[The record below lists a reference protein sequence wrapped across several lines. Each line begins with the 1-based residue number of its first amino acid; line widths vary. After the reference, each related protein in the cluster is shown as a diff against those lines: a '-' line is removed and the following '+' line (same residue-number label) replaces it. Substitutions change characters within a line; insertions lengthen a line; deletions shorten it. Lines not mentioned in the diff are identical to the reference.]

1 MSDISSH
8 RFPWL
13 GLLAL
18 AMAGFIAI
26 MTETLP
32 AGLLPQIK
40 EGLQVSE
47 AGAGQLVTFYAVGSL
62 VAAIPVAVLTKGWR
76 RRPLLL
82 LSIIGFLVF
91 NTITALSLNYVLT
104 LFARFMAGVAAGV
117 SWGLIGGYALR
128 MVPDHLKGR
137 GMAVAMIGTPIALSF
152 GVPAGTLLGSFM
164 GWRSVFWL
172 MSLLAFILIFWV
184 LWKVPDYPGQ
194 SADKRISVRQVLFT
208 PGVIPILTVV
218 LAWMLAHNILYTYI
232 APFLADVGLESK
244 VGLIL
249 LVFGLMALVG
259 IWVTGIFIDRWL
271 RMLVLMSLAGF
282 ALISLVLGLWSEHV
296 VVVFGSVALW
306 GLTFGGAATLLQ
318 TALAQATGEQGVDL
332 VMPINTTVWNLA
344 IALGGMVGGVLLNQG
359 GASSFTWAI
368 LALSLVALIVAWRA
382 KGYGFRPSR
391 SH

>member
-1 MSDISSH
+1 MSDKFSP

-62 VAAIPVAVLTKGWR
+62 IAAIPVAVLTRGWR

-82 LSIIGFLVF
+82 LAIIGFLVF
-91 NTITALSLNYVLT
+91 NTITALSSNYVLT
-104 LFARFMAGVAAGV
+104 LAARFFAGVAAGV
-117 SWGLIGGYALR
+117 SWGLIGSYALR

-152 GVPAGTLLGSFM
+152 GVPAGTLLGSVM

-172 MSLLAFILIFWV
+172 MSLLAFVLIFWV

-194 SADKRISVRQVLFT
+194 SAEQRISSIKVLLT
-208 PGVIPILTVV
+208 PGVVPILVVV

-244 VGLIL
+244 VGLML

-259 IWVTGIFIDRWL
+259 IWITGILIDRWL
-271 RMLVLMSLAGF
+271 RMLVLISLAGF
-282 ALISLVLGLWSEHV
+282 ALLSLVLGLWSEHAAV
-296 VVVFGSVALW
+296 IFTSVALW

-318 TALAQATGEQGVDL
+318 TSLAQAAGEQGVDI

-344 IALGGMVGGVLLNQG
+344 IAIGGLAGGVLLNQW

-368 LALSLVALIVAWRA
+368 LLLSLVALFVALRA
-382 KGYGFRPSR
+382 KAHGFRSAR
-391 SH
+391 Q

>member
-1 MSDISSH
+1 MSDLSSN

-18 AMAGFIAI
+18 AVAGFIAI

-47 AGAGQLVTFYAVGSL
+47 ALAGQLVTLYAIGSM
-62 VAAIPVAVLTKGWR
+62 VAAIPVAVLTGGWR

-82 LSIIGFLVF
+82 LSIIGFLIF

-104 LFARFMAGVAAGV
+104 LVARFFAGVAAGV
-117 SWGLIGGYALR
+117 LWGLIASYALR

-137 GMAVAMIGTPIALSF
+137 GMAVAMIGTPIALSL
-152 GVPAGTLLGSFM
+152 GVPAGTLIGTLM

-172 MSLLAFILIFWV
+172 MSLLAFLLIFWV

-194 SADKRISVRQVLFT
+194 SADKRISVFKVLLT
-208 PGVIPILTVV
+208 PGVIPILAVV
-218 LAWMLAHNILYTYI
+218 LTWMLAHNILYTYMS
-232 APFLADVGLESK
+232 PFLDDMGLEPYL
-244 VGLIL
+244 GQIL
-249 LVFGLMALVG
+249 LIFGIMALVG
-259 IWVTGIFIDRWL
+259 IWVIGIFIDRWL
-271 RMLVLMSLAGF
+271 RPLVLISLTGF
-282 ALISLVLGLWSEHV
+282 ALISLVLGLWSEHGTII
-296 VVVFGSVALW
+296 FISVALW

-318 TALAQATGEQGVDL
+318 TALAQAAGKQGVDI

-344 IALGGMVGGVLLNQG
+344 IAGGGILGGVLLNQWG
-359 GASSFTWAI
+359 TTSFPWALLLLLL
-368 LALSLVALIVAWRA
+368 LALFVAWRA
-382 KGYGFRPSR
+382 KRYGFRPSQSR
-391 SH
+391 

>member
-1 MSDISSH
+1 MSDLSSN

-47 AGAGQLVTFYAVGSL
+47 ALAGQLVTLYAIGSV
-62 VAAIPVAVLTKGWR
+62 VAAIPVAVLTGGWR

-91 NTITALSLNYVLT
+91 NTITALSSNYVLT
-104 LFARFMAGVAAGV
+104 LVARFFAGVAAGV
-117 SWGLIGGYALR
+117 LWGLIASYALR

-137 GMAVAMIGTPIALSF
+137 GMAVAMIGAPIALSL
-152 GVPAGTLLGSFM
+152 GVPAGTLIGTFM

-172 MSLLAFILIFWV
+172 MSLLAFLLIFWV

-194 SADKRISVRQVLFT
+194 SADKRISVFKVLLT
-208 PGVIPILTVV
+208 PGVIPILVVV

-232 APFLADVGLESK
+232 SPFLDDMGLEPYL
-244 VGLIL
+244 GQIL
-249 LVFGLMALVG
+249 LVFGIMALVG
-259 IWVTGIFIDRWL
+259 IWVIGIFIDRWL
-271 RMLVLMSLAGF
+271 RPLVLISLTGF
-282 ALISLVLGLWSEHV
+282 ALISLVLGLWSEHGTII
-296 VVVFGSVALW
+296 FISVALW

-318 TALAQATGEQGVDL
+318 TALAQAAGKQGVDI

-344 IALGGMVGGVLLNQG
+344 VANGGILGGVLLNQWG
-359 GASSFTWAI
+359 TTSFPWALLLLLL
-368 LALSLVALIVAWRA
+368 LALFVAWRA
-382 KGYGFRPSR
+382 KRHGFRPSQSR
-391 SH
+391 

>member
-1 MSDISSH
+1 MSDLSSN

-18 AMAGFIAI
+18 AVAGFIAI

-47 AGAGQLVTFYAVGSL
+47 ALAGQLVTLYAIGSM
-62 VAAIPVAVLTKGWR
+62 VAAIPVAVLTGGWR

-82 LSIIGFLVF
+82 LSIIGFLIF

-104 LFARFMAGVAAGV
+104 LVARFFAGVAAGV
-117 SWGLIGGYALR
+117 LWGLIASYALR

-137 GMAVAMIGTPIALSF
+137 GMAVAMIGTPIALSL
-152 GVPAGTLLGSFM
+152 GVPAGTLIGTLM

-172 MSLLAFILIFWV
+172 MSLLAFLLIFWV

-194 SADKRISVRQVLFT
+194 SADKRISVFKVLLT
-208 PGVIPILTVV
+208 PGVIPILVVV
-218 LAWMLAHNILYTYI
+218 LTWMLAHNILYTYI
-232 APFLADVGLESK
+232 SPFLDDMGLEPYL
-244 VGLIL
+244 GQIL
-249 LVFGLMALVG
+249 LIFGIMALVG
-259 IWVTGIFIDRWL
+259 IWVIGIFIDRWL
-271 RMLVLMSLAGF
+271 RPLVLISLIGF
-282 ALISLVLGLWSEHV
+282 ALISLVLGLWSEHGTII
-296 VVVFGSVALW
+296 FISVALW

-318 TALAQATGEQGVDL
+318 TALAQAAGKQGVDI

-344 IALGGMVGGVLLNQG
+344 IAGGGILGGVLLNQWG
-359 GASSFTWAI
+359 TTSFPWALLLLLL
-368 LALSLVALIVAWRA
+368 LALFVAWRA
-382 KGYGFRPSR
+382 IRYGFRPSQSR
-391 SH
+391 

>member
-1 MSDISSH
+1 MSDLSAR
-8 RFPWL
+8 RFPWF

-40 EGLQVSE
+40 EGLQISE
-47 AGAGQLVTFYAVGSL
+47 SSAGQLVTFYAVGSL
-62 VAAIPVAVLTKGWR
+62 VAAIPVAVLTKSWR

-82 LSIIGFLVF
+82 LSIFGFLIF
-91 NTITALSLNYVLT
+91 NTITALSSNYALT
-104 LFARFMAGVAAGV
+104 LFARFFAGVAAGV
-117 SWGLIGGYALR
+117 SWGQIGGYALR
-128 MVPDHLKGR
+128 MVPEHLKGR

-172 MSLLAFILIFWV
+172 MSLLAFVLIFWI

-194 SADKRISVRQVLFT
+194 SADKQTSVKKVLFT
-208 PGVIPILTVV
+208 PGILSILTVV

-259 IWVTGIFIDRWL
+259 IWITGMFIDRRL
-271 RMLVLMSLAGF
+271 RVLVLVSLAGF
-282 ALISLVLGLWSEHV
+282 SLISLILGLWSEHSI
-296 VVVFGSVALW
+296 VVFGSVALW

-318 TALAQATGEQGVDL
+318 TALAQAAGEQGVDL

-344 IALGGMVGGVLLNQG
+344 IALGGTAGGVLLTQW
-359 GASSFTWAI
+359 GAASFSWVM
-368 LALSLVALIVAWRA
+368 LALSLVALFVAGGA
-382 KGYGFRPSR
+382 KRHGFR
-391 SH
+391 

>member
-1 MSDISSH
+1 MSDLSSN

-18 AMAGFIAI
+18 AVAGFIAI

-47 AGAGQLVTFYAVGSL
+47 ALAGQLVTLYAIGSM
-62 VAAIPVAVLTKGWR
+62 VAAIPLAVLTGGWR

-82 LSIIGFLVF
+82 LSIIGFLIF

-104 LFARFMAGVAAGV
+104 LVARFFAGVAAGV
-117 SWGLIGGYALR
+117 LWGLIASYALR

-137 GMAVAMIGTPIALSF
+137 GMAVAMIGTPIALSL
-152 GVPAGTLLGSFM
+152 GVPAGTLIGTLM

-172 MSLLAFILIFWV
+172 MSLLAFLLIFWV

-194 SADKRISVRQVLFT
+194 SADKRISVFKVLLT
-208 PGVIPILTVV
+208 PGVIPILVVV
-218 LAWMLAHNILYTYI
+218 LTWMLAHNILYTYI
-232 APFLADVGLESK
+232 SPFLDDMGLEPYL
-244 VGLIL
+244 GQIL
-249 LVFGLMALVG
+249 LIFGIMALVG
-259 IWVTGIFIDRWL
+259 IWVIGIFIDRWL
-271 RMLVLMSLAGF
+271 RPLVLISLIGF
-282 ALISLVLGLWSEHV
+282 ALISLVLGLWSEHGTII
-296 VVVFGSVALW
+296 FISVALW

-318 TALAQATGEQGVDL
+318 TALAQAAGKQGVNI

-344 IALGGMVGGVLLNQG
+344 IAGGGILGGVLLNQWG
-359 GASSFTWAI
+359 TTSFPWALLLLLL
-368 LALSLVALIVAWRA
+368 LALFVAWRA
-382 KGYGFRPSR
+382 KRYGFRPSQSR
-391 SH
+391 

>member
-1 MSDISSH
+1 MSDLSAR
-8 RFPWL
+8 RFPWF

-40 EGLQVSE
+40 EGLRISE
-47 AGAGQLVTFYAVGSL
+47 SSAGQLVTFYAVGSL
-62 VAAIPVAVLTKGWR
+62 VAAIPVALLTKSWR

-82 LSIIGFLVF
+82 LSIFGFLIF
-91 NTITALSLNYVLT
+91 NTLTALSSNYALT
-104 LFARFMAGVAAGV
+104 LFARFFAGVAAGA
-117 SWGLIGGYALR
+117 SWGQIGGYALR
-128 MVPDHLKGR
+128 MVPEHLKGR

-172 MSLLAFILIFWV
+172 MSLLAFILIFWI

-194 SADKRISVRQVLFT
+194 PADKRISAKQVLFT
-208 PGVIPILTVV
+208 PGILSILTVV

-259 IWVTGIFIDRWL
+259 IWITGMFIDRWL
-271 RMLVLMSLAGF
+271 RVLVLVSLAGF
-282 ALISLVLGLWSEHV
+282 SLISLILGLWSEHSII
-296 VVVFGSVALW
+296 VFGSVALW

-318 TALAQATGEQGVDL
+318 TALAQAAGEQGVDL

-344 IALGGMVGGVLLNQG
+344 IALGGMVGGVLLNQW
-359 GASSFTWAI
+359 GAA
-368 LALSLVALIVAWRA
+368 
-382 KGYGFRPSR
+382 
-391 SH
+391 